1 MAGRSLCSCRW
12 VSYHRQLLWASS
24 PSARWF
30 VCAVT
35 YTSASHIFP
44 CFCLYPSL
52 PTLTPYKN
60 HMVYTYPNPQ
70 THTLIPLPSLSRS
83 IPLSFPHTPC
93 PSLSSL
99 SFSLVH
105 SSLHS
110 SPISPTQ
117 VQLHEL
123 GCDGYA
129 KSYVFRGSKDVSVT
143 QLQEQLGLAGGTG
156 GRPQATPAGA
166 PPQQKPNN
174 RSLLLPT
181 LGKYILF
188 FSENNFFYHTIV
200 NYVSLCIVV
209 HVLVRMNI
217 RLLKFL
223 VLLRTYW
230 EVCFIWR

>member
-1 MAGRSLCSCRW
+1 
-12 VSYHRQLLWASS
+12 
-24 PSARWF
+24 
-30 VCAVT
+30 
-35 YTSASHIFP
+35 
-44 CFCLYPSL
+44 
-52 PTLTPYKN
+52 
-60 HMVYTYPNPQ
+60 MVYTYPNTQ

-83 IPLSFPHTPC
+83 LALLSPLSPL
-93 PSLSSL
+93 SLSLL
-99 SFSLVH
+99 SIPPSTPPQH
-105 SSLHS
+105 P
-110 SPISPTQ
+110 PISPTQ

-181 LGKYILF
+181 LGKYIYI

-217 RLLKFL
+217 RLQKFF